1 MKLADLIRAYPGVL
15 PAGRCQ
21 ELVDGFED
29 RASQHLIH
37 TGEEMR
43 FAELNLTQHWED
55 AHDLAFTAVLPWFEQ
70 YSRDLAIGPTQWPEE
85 LAFEE
90 LRIKRYR
97 PGGQDQFAPHVD
109 VGSHASAR
117 RFLAALLYLNDV
129 EEGGETE
136 FLAWGDDHVQRSW
149 FPRAGTLL
157 LFPPLWPW
165 LHAGRPP
172 LSGPKYILT
181 TYLHYL

>member
-1 MKLADLIRAYPGVL
+1 MQLADLIRIYPGVL

-21 ELVDGFED
+21 ELIDGFEE
-29 RASQHLIH
+29 RVSHHVIN
-37 TGEEMR
+37 TGPALS
-43 FAELNLTQHWED
+43 FAELNITQSWEE
-55 AHDLAFTAVLPWFEQ
+55 AHDLAFQAVLPWFEQ
-70 YSRDLAIGPTQWPEE
+70 YSRDLGIGGLQWPAE

-97 PGGQDQFAPHVD
+97 PGGEDQFAPHVD
-109 VGSHASAR
+109 VGDHATAR

-136 FLAWGDDHVQRSW
+136 FMQWGQTIR
-149 FPRAGTLL
+149 PRAGTLL

-165 LHAGRPP
+165 PHAGRPP
-172 LSGPKYILT
+172 LSGPKHILS
-181 TYLHYL
+181 TYLHYV